1 MSYIKEILAFII
13 AEKKWWLA
21 PLVFILI
28 IVSLLVMFAD
38 SAVAPFIYSLF

>member
-1 MSYIKEILAFII
+1 MSFIKEILAFII

-38 SAVAPFIYSLF
+38 SAVAPFVYSLF

>member
-1 MSYIKEILAFII
+1 MSFIKEVLAFII

-21 PLVFILI
+21 PLIFILI
-28 IVSLLVMFAD
+28 IVSLLVIFAD

>member
-1 MSYIKEILAFII
+1 MNFIKEILSFII

-21 PLVFILI
+21 PLVFILL
-28 IVSLLVMFAD
+28 IVSLLVLFAD

>member
-1 MSYIKEILAFII
+1 MSSIKEILAFII

>member
-1 MSYIKEILAFII
+1 MSFIKEILAFII

-28 IVSLLVMFAD
+28 IVYLLAEL
-38 SAVAPFIYSLF
+38 I

>member
-1 MSYIKEILAFII
+1 MSFIKEILTFII

-38 SAVAPFIYSLF
+38 SAVVPFIYSLF

>member
-1 MSYIKEILAFII
+1 MSFIKEILAFII
-13 AEKKWWLA
+13 AEKKWRLA

>member
-1 MSYIKEILAFII
+1 MSFIKEILAFII

-38 SAVAPFIYSLF
+38 STVAPFIYSLF

>member
-1 MSYIKEILAFII
+1 MSFIKEILAFII

-21 PLVFILI
+21 PWVFILI

>member
-1 MSYIKEILAFII
+1 MSFIKEILAFII

-28 IVSLLVMFAD
+28 IVSLLVMLAD

>member
-1 MSYIKEILAFII
+1 MSFIKEILAFII

-38 SAVAPFIYSLF
+38 SAVATFIYSLF

>member
-1 MSYIKEILAFII
+1 MSFIKEILAFII
-13 AEKKWWLA
+13 AEKKWWLT

>member
-1 MSYIKEILAFII
+1 MNLLKEFLAFII
-13 AEKKWWLA
+13 AEKKWWLV

-28 IVSLLVMFAD
+28 IVSLLVIFAD

>member
-1 MSYIKEILAFII
+1 MSFIKEILAFII

-28 IVSLLVMFAD
+28 IVSLLVMFAY

>member
-1 MSYIKEILAFII
+1 MSFIKEILAFII
-13 AEKKWWLA
+13 AEKKWGLA